1 MKPEKNSSSR
11 FHLANGLFHKP
22 NRLLVIIA
30 VGNVNEAKPDGKPV
44 SLYEIENDIHGVI
57 ADILPGLIGRFPLP
71 PESQSEIGPEAWRS
85 TRKNR
90 SRFPIW
96 TISPSVC
103 RLGLNPQAL
112 SMGALSQA
120 ENDIGAVL
128 FDGVEKLPLVKPNRE
143 DEFFAPAASRQP
155 ADNFLRDIIL
165 KLAVRA
171 KAVDE
176 EAH

>member
-11 FHLANGLFHKP
+11 FHLANGFFHNS
-22 NRLLVIIA
+22 NRLLVVIA
-30 VGNVNEAKPDGKPV
+30 VRDVNEAKPDRKPV
-44 SLYEIENDIHGVI
+44 SLYEIENNIHRVI
-57 ADILPGLIGRFPLP
+57 ADILPGLIGRFSLP
-71 PESQSEIGPEAWRS
+71 PESQSEIGPETWRS

-90 SRFPIW
+90 SCFLIW

-103 RLGLNPQAL
+103 RLRLNPQAL
-112 SMGALSQA
+112 SVGALSQA
-120 ENDIGAVL
+120 EDDIGSVL

-143 DEFFAPAASRQP
+143 DDFFASASPRQP
-155 ADNFLRDIIL
+155 ADNFLGNVIL
-165 KLAVRA
+165 KLAVGP